1 MPLSLFLLVVIL
13 HSGAL
18 SSGWASSPVHPRGVD
33 DMNMLGIPLPD
44 GFEPTRDASESV
56 YLLQTMCGASY
67 EGLGFRDRPATPS
80 ELVERFD
87 FRDAPGAPEQLMETV
102 TALLLDAGYRVQ
114 FVFDQFLEDRGIVI
128 VTVFSPSG
136 EDGYYLLFDY
146 EKRLFHPVGP
156 CPTRPRNELPGA
168 P

>member
-1 MPLSLFLLVVIL
+1 MLHILFLVAALL
-13 HSGAL
+13 HLGVMSVGEE
-18 SSGWASSPVHPRGVD
+18 SNTDHPRYAGNE
-33 DMNMLGIPLPD
+33 NMLGIPLPH
-44 GFEPTRDASESV
+44 GFEPTRDVSDSV
-56 YLLQTMCGASY
+56 YVLQVYCGPSY
-67 EGLGFRDRPATPS
+67 E
-80 ELVERFD
+80 RFE
-87 FRDAPGAPEQLMETV
+87 FRDAPGAPEEVMDAVLT
-102 TALLLDAGYRVQ
+102 LLVDAGYKVQ

-136 EDGYYLLFDY
+136 EEGYHLLFDY